1 MQYNE
6 FEKDVVY
13 AKFLKYMQQTLL
25 HKKINYIKKRERIKK
40 KECSIDDLSDYLKY
54 EDTIKFDILDFLTP
68 KERKIL
74 ELHIIEKRTYEEI
87 SKIFNLKPE
96 SIRKIKY
103 RAIIKIKKW
112 RNENGN

>member
-6 FEKDVVY
+6 LEKDVVY

-25 HKKINYIKKRERIKK
+25 HKKINYIKKRNRIIR
-40 KECSIDDLSDYLKY
+40 KECSIDNLKDYLKY
-54 EDTIKFDILDFLTP
+54 EDTIKFDILDFLTS

-74 ELHIIEKRTYEEI
+74 ELHIVEKRTYEEI

-96 SIRKIKY
+96 SIRKIQY
-103 RAIIKIKKW
+103 RAIVKIKNW
-112 RNENGN
+112 RKENGN